1 MLVLFTCKCLCVLPV
16 MRAFFLF
23 VYLHMLMSS
32 HERHVPTYM
41 FGQKGSRTVQVR
53 KKNIILTYITRI
65 FLLDYKMKHETN
77 LRDKPT
83 Q

>member
-23 VYLHMLMSS
+23 VYLHMLISS

-53 KKNIILTYITRI
+53 KQILYLPT
-65 FLLDYKMKHETN
+65 
-77 LRDKPT
+77 LRESFY
-83 Q
+83 